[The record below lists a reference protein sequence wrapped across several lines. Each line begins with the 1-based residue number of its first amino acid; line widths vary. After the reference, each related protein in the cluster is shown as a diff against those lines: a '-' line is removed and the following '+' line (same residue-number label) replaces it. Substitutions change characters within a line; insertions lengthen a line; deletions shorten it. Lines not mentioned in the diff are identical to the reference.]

1 MSSLDMSALDMSTR
15 DMSSLEKTV
24 RRLNPFEIFI
34 RRPVLTVMLNAALF
48 LFGAVGLSRLPVR
61 ELPDIDPP
69 VVNVLTVY
77 PGAGAEIVESEVT
90 EPLEEQL
97 GGIDGIRLLT
107 SQSREQVSSISI
119 EFITGRDLDL
129 CAQDVRDRVSR
140 ARGQLP
146 RDIEEPV
153 VAKQDSGARPIIW
166 VSFLNE
172 ALSVEELT
180 QVVEERVK
188 DRVQAIDGVSS
199 VIVAGAK
206 QEAARIWIDPLRLA
220 AHDLTIVDVEQ
231 VLRSDNLELPGGRVE
246 GRDRELNILTR
257 GQFDRAEPFNALV
270 LRRDGTRTV
279 RLSDVGRAETGVEDE
294 RAVARFLSRPAVGL
308 GVVRQSRANTVDVSR
323 GVRRIV
329 EDLRDSLPDG
339 TVVTVAYDESIY
351 VARAVRDVWFT
362 LGQAF
367 LLVVL
372 VIFLFLRNVRAT
384 LVPVLAVPI
393 ALMTTFGVLNALG
406 FSINILTLLA
416 LLLAI
421 GIVVDDSIVV
431 LENIYRHIEEGQ
443 PPFQAALLAM
453 REISFAVIVTTVTLV
468 SIFLPLIF
476 VGGLAGRLLYEF
488 AVALSV
494 AVCTSTVVALTLA
507 PMVGARVLRA
517 VPAAEHGR
525 FYRFT
530 ERRLDGL
537 SARYTR
543 ALNWSLNHKPALIG
557 LALGSLALSI
567 YFFLQL
573 DREFLPEEDKGRIL
587 VLSISPQGAT
597 PAYTDRMMRQLE
609 SIVAEVPSV
618 EAYFTAVAL
627 PFAGPGDPALGF
639 MFVRLGDEDRPN
651 VRDIVGGP
659 HGLAVRFITESEGS
673 LAFPILSKAVDVDF
687 GQSFQLVLSTPD
699 LLDLERLAQDVLQR
713 LRQEGFLSSLRS
725 SFEINKPEL
734 RVEIDR
740 ERATALGV
748 RVADISRT
756 LQFLFTPYT
765 VSQITRDGQQY
776 DVILQLAAEDRRA
789 PDDLE
794 RIAVRSASGR
804 LVPLSNLVTTEVVA
818 GPGTIERFRRARSA
832 TLEGTPVGVT
842 LGTAIDRTEAVLAE
856 MLPPGATFDWK
867 GEARNLRESSQDL
880 YWFLLMAVIVVYMVL
895 GAQFESFLHPLVV
908 MMALPLAF
916 VGAFGLLY
924 GLSWV
929 NVLGQGLFGWANY
942 APDPPDV
949 ARLLSRIVPRIPAMN
964 MNIFSQ
970 VGLILLVAL
979 VCKNSILIVEFANQL
994 RAQGLDAREAVFRAA
1009 QRRFRPIL
1017 MTSLSTIA
1025 GILPIAIGFG
1035 GSAESRR
1042 PLGVVAVG
1050 GMVSSTLLTLLVIP
1064 VIYTL
1069 ISRFYREGRKAAE
1082 REEAE
1087 HEPA

>member
-1 MSSLDMSALDMSTR
+1 MSKPDKA
-15 DMSSLEKTV
+15 V
-24 RRLNPFEIFI
+24 RRLNPFEPFI
-34 RRPVLTVMLNAALF
+34 RRPVMTVMLNAALF

-69 VVNVLTVY
+69 IVNVLTVY
-77 PGAGAEIVESEVT
+77 PGAGAEVVESEVT

-97 GGIDGIRLLT
+97 GGLDGIRLLT
-107 SQSREQVSSISI
+107 SQSREQVSNISI
-119 EFITGRDLDL
+119 EFITGRDLDV

-153 VAKQDSGARPIIW
+153 IAKQDSGARPILW

-172 ALSVEELT
+172 ALSIEELT
-180 QVVEERVK
+180 QVVEDRVK

-206 QEAARIWIDPLRLA
+206 EEAARIWIDPLRLA
-220 AHDLTIVDVEQ
+220 AHDLTITEVEQ
-231 VLRSDNLELPGGRVE
+231 VLRSENLELPGGRIE
-246 GRDRELNILTR
+246 GPDRELNVLTR
-257 GQFDRAEPFNALV
+257 GQFDRAEPFNDLV

-279 RLSDVGRAETGVEDE
+279 RLADVGRAETGVEDE
-294 RAVARFLSRPAVGL
+294 RAIARFTSRPAVGL

-323 GVRRIV
+323 GVRQV
-329 EDLRDSLPDG
+329 MDELRGSLPPG
-339 TVVTVAYDESIY
+339 TLVTVAYDESIY
-351 VARAVRDVWFT
+351 VARAVRDVWIT

-372 VIFLFLRNVRAT
+372 VIFVFLRNVRST

-431 LENIYRHIEEGQ
+431 LENITRHIEEGQ
-443 PPFQAALLAM
+443 PPFRAALMAM

-476 VGGLAGRLLYEF
+476 VGGLTGRLLLEF

-494 AVCTSTVVALTLA
+494 AVCVSTVVALTLA

-517 VPAAEHGR
+517 VPASEHGR
-525 FYRFT
+525 LYRFT
-530 ERRLDGL
+530 ERRLERL
-537 SARYTR
+537 NTRYAQ
-543 ALNWSLNHKPALIG
+543 ALDWSLRHRLALVL
-557 LALGSLALSI
+557 LALGSLALSA

-587 VLSISPQGAT
+587 VLSISPQGST

-609 SIVAEVPSV
+609 SIVAETPAVD
-618 EAYFTAVAL
+618 AYFTAVAL
-627 PFAGPGDPALGF
+627 PFAGPGDPTLGF
-639 MFVRLGDEDRPN
+639 MFVRLRDEGRPN

-659 HGLAVRFITESEGS
+659 GGMAVRFITESEGS
-673 LAFPILSKAVDVDF
+673 IAFPILSKAVDVDF
-687 GQSFQLVLSTPD
+687 GQPVQLVLSTPD
-699 LLDLERLAQDVLQR
+699 LLDLERLSQTVLQR
-713 LRQEGFLSSLRS
+713 LRQEGFLSNLRS

-740 ERATALGV
+740 ERAAALGV
-748 RVADISRT
+748 SVADISRS
-756 LQFLFTPYT
+756 LQFLFTPYV
-765 VSQITRDGQQY
+765 VSRISRDGQQY
-776 DVILQLAAEDRRA
+776 DVIVQLSGDDRSA
-789 PDDLE
+789 PADLD
-794 RIAVRSASGR
+794 RIAVRGAAGR
-804 LVPLSNLVTTEVVA
+804 LVPLSNLVTTSVVA
-818 GPGTIERFRRARSA
+818 GPGTIERFRRGRSA
-832 TLEGTPVGVT
+832 TLEATPVGIT
-842 LGTAIDRTEAVLAE
+842 LGTAVDRTEALLAE
-856 MLPPGATFDWK
+856 ILPPGASFDWK
-867 GEARNLRESSQDL
+867 GEARNLKESSRDL
-880 YWFLLMAVIVVYMVL
+880 YWFLLMAVVVVYMVL

-942 APDPPDV
+942 APDPPAV
-949 ARLLSRIVPRIPAMN
+949 ATLLSRIVPRIPSMN

-994 RAQGLDAREAVFRAA
+994 REQGLDAREAVFRAA

-1025 GILPIAIGFG
+1025 GILPVAIGFG

-1050 GMVSSTLLTLLVIP
+1050 GMLSSTLLTLLVIP

-1069 ISRFYREGRKAAE
+1069 LAGFYREGRTVAE
-1082 REEAE
+1082 QEEEEAN
-1087 HEPA
+1087 EPT